1 MFYVCAM
8 LDKQKNFNHCHRISG
23 EDGTSRR
30 PAQPAAAPDQAEPP
44 QGRGQVRRGAGR
56 RASCPAYV
64 QFSGGRVPPSQALLK
79 DGGFHK
85 VRRGSRRALPG
96 MQYLLITRT
105 RSSFKN
111 ECI

>member
-1 MFYVCAM
+1 MYFEVDYVQWLSTC
-8 LDKQKNFNHCHRISG
+8 HCHLFTG
-23 EDGTSRR
+23 EDGTARR

-56 RASCPAYV
+56 RAPCPAYV

-96 MQYLLITRT
+96 MQMQYLLIT
-105 RSSFKN
+105 
-111 ECI
+111 